1 MDWNSKYKCRHCERS
16 EAILL
21 PSPCGEG
28 QGERLQITSG
38 CRPRNDVS
46 TFFLPGFFLFFL
58 ILSSCS
64 FKYGFEGGSV
74 NYEITKTIL
83 ISEFPDRT
91 SSYSPLA
98 SMFNLALRKRFI
110 EQTRLKEVNS
120 NADIEIE
127 GEISNF
133 DVTNMAVKSDAYSSQ
148 TRLTITVRVQYF
160 NNKEA
165 GKNVEQSFSAPREYP
180 STSSLDEVQDKLVK
194 EIIDELVDM
203 IYNATIANW

>member
-1 MDWNSKYKCRHCERS
+1 MDWNKKH
-16 EAILL
+16 
-21 PSPCGEG
+21 
-28 QGERLQITSG
+28 
-38 CRPRNDVS
+38 NS
-46 TFFLPGFFLFFL
+46 TFFLLGFVLFSFTL
-58 ILSSCS
+58 LSSCS

-74 NYEITKTIL
+74 NYEITKTIR
-83 ISEFPDRT
+83 ISDFPDRT
-91 SSYSPLA
+91 SSYSPMA

-110 EQTRLKEVNS
+110 EQTRLKEVNA
-120 NADIEIE
+120 NADIELS

-133 DVTNMAVKSDAYSSQ
+133 DVANLAVKSDAYSSQ